1 MAEYIDKDALDMKI
15 VKIEWVDS
23 RQIYGWELEEDIDT
37 SACNIKT
44 CGYLIKET
52 DEAFTVAVSV
62 GEEPKQANGINVIPK
77 CSVVNYEEIIKGK

>member
-1 MAEYIDKDALDMKI
+1 MAHLIDKSRDMKI

-23 RQIYGWELEEDIDT
+23 RQMHGWVLEEDIDT
-37 SACNIKT
+37 SACYINT

-52 DEAFTVAVSV
+52 DETFTVAVSV

-77 CSVVNYEEIIKGK
+77 CCVVNYEEIIKGE